1 MGVSAYIRKY
11 INSHTAGNPLRKE
24 NDMDNI
30 VFVLMWLYGLIIT
43 ASISYLSF
51 QAAESWFLRHVKFH
65 VVFGITALVT
75 QLAGLTLFSYW
86 AITLSSTLDAMLYTA
101 LFHILSAAFIWVI
114 KRCLHICSL

>member
-1 MGVSAYIRKY
+1 
-11 INSHTAGNPLRKE
+11 
-24 NDMDNI
+24 MDNV

-65 VVFGITALVT
+65 VVFGITALVA